1 MSRRFKKLSHTI
13 YECKYHIVIC
23 PKYRFQIFVDEIAE
37 YTRQQTYIL
46 CNQKE
51 MIEILEFNIQKDHI
65 HMGM

>member
-1 MSRRFKKLSHTI
+1 MSKRFKKLSHII

-37 YTRQQTYIL
+37 YTRQQSYIL

-51 MIEILEFNIQKDHI
+51 LIEVLKLNL
-65 HMGM
+65 GS